1 MTFWQHICLHEL
13 VIQSLDGSLSADEG
27 LCGQNVLSNSASCY
41 ITLLAILHKNLMV
54 SYTCLL
60 EDGAVDN
67 ATKGHQFAKGHS
79 LRNHGCL
86 YRSG

>member
-1 MTFWQHICLHEL
+1 MQYLHNMLYTVYIIHKRYSSVEY
-13 VIQSLDGSLSADEG
+13 
-27 LCGQNVLSNSASCY
+27 NSASCY

-54 SYTCLL
+54 SYSCLL

-67 ATKGHQFAKGHS
+67 ATKGHQFVKGHS